1 LGNSVIEQSK
11 QSVCTRNGRGI
22 LFSITQLPNL
32 QILKFLMSKFAEP
45 MSRLIDELKKLPGV
59 GAKSAQRLAFHI
71 LRSSDE
77 DAEALAGAVRDVKA
91 NLRLCSV
98 CNNITDV
105 DPCIYCT
112 SATRNQRLVC
122 VVEEPTNIAA
132 IEKTKHFNGVFHV
145 LHGAI
150 SPLHGIGPEQLRILN
165 LLSRVDSGN
174 IDEVILATNPTVE
187 GEATAVYLS
196 QQLKRAGVK
205 VTRIAMGIPVG
216 SDIEYTDE
224 ITMLKA
230 MEGRRDM

>member
-1 LGNSVIEQSK
+1 
-11 QSVCTRNGRGI
+11 
-22 LFSITQLPNL
+22 
-32 QILKFLMSKFAEP
+32 MSKFAEP

-77 DAEALAGAVRDVKA
+77 DAEALAAAVRDVKA

-105 DPCIYCT
+105 DPCAYCT
-112 SATRNQRLVC
+112 SPTRNQRLVC

-150 SPLHGIGPEQLRILN
+150 SPLHGIGPEQLRISN
-165 LLSRVDSGN
+165 LISRVDAGN
-174 IDEVILATNPTVE
+174 VDEVILATNPTVE
-187 GEATAVYLS
+187 GEATAVYLA
-196 QQLKRAGVK
+196 QQLRRSGVK

-230 MEGRRDM
+230 IEGRRDV